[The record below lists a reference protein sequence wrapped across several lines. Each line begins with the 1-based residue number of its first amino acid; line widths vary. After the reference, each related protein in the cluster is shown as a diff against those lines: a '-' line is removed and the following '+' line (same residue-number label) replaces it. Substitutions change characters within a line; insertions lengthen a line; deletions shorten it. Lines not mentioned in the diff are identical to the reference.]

1 MWGQYT
7 FGGWRLAAGGW
18 RLAAGGW
25 RLAGE
30 VDADRGRVSA
40 AALDDPRRRRAR
52 GRARAV
58 AAHRCGAHGVPRA
71 ISADVPAAAGAR
83 RAWCGVDRDR
93 HRVPSSRTDRRI
105 ARAGARHVW
114 ARGGAVQDAEDALKP
129 WRGRVSVVAHVRYGL
144 LTIGAPE
151 IAVALSG
158 DRLVLP
164 IDTKTTSVF
173 AGDTI
178 VGGDVDASF
187 DSAAV
192 GQKTWIVVV
201 RSNGGEIASAPFD
214 FAAVD

>member
-1 MWGQYT
+1 
-7 FGGWRLAAGGW
+7 
-18 RLAAGGW
+18 
-25 RLAGE
+25 
-30 VDADRGRVSA
+30 
-40 AALDDPRRRRAR
+40 
-52 GRARAV
+52 
-58 AAHRCGAHGVPRA
+58 
-71 ISADVPAAAGAR
+71 
-83 RAWCGVDRDR
+83 
-93 HRVPSSRTDRRI
+93 
-105 ARAGARHVW
+105 VW